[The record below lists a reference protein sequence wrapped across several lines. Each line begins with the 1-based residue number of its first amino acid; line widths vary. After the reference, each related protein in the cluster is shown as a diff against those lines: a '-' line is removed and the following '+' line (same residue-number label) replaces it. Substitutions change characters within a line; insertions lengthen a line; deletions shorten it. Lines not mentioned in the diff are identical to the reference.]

1 MALPRLNN
9 ETPHYEL
16 TIPSTGKKAKYR
28 PFLVKEQKNLLVA
41 LESKDPKNI
50 VNSVL
55 FSIES
60 CVEDVNASK
69 LATFDVD
76 YLFTQIRGKSVG
88 ETSKIVVPCI
98 KCETESTVT
107 VNLDDIQ
114 INTKELKDNVIKLTQ
129 DISIKMK
136 YPTYDDM
143 IQNEILFESNSNN
156 TEILFETIST
166 CIESVMT
173 ENDNILFKD
182 ESKEEKERFI
192 NSLTNEQ
199 LEKIS
204 LFIDSI
210 PTLKHELKHVCSK
223 CSHENTTVLQGIQD
237 FF

>member
-9 ETPHYEL
+9 DAPQYEL
-16 TIPSTGKKAKYR
+16 TIPSTGKKVKYR

-60 CVEDVNASK
+60 CVDDVNASK

-88 ETSKIVVPCI
+88 ETSKIAVPCVE
-98 KCETESTVT
+98 CEEESTVT
-107 VNLDDIQ
+107 INLDDIN
-114 INTKELKDNVIKLTQ
+114 INIKELKDNIIKLTP

-143 IQNEILFESNSNN
+143 MQNEVLFHSKSNN

-173 ENDNILFKD
+173 ENDNIIFKD
-182 ESKEEKERFI
+182 EPKEEKETFI

-210 PTLKHELKHVCSK
+210 PTLKHEVKHVCLK
-223 CSHENTTVLQGIQD
+223 CNHENSTILQGIQD